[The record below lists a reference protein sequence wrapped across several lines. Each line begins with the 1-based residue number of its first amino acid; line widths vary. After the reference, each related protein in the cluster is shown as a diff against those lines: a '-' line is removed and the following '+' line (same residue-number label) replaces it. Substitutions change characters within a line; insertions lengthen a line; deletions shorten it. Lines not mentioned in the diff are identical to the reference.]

1 MIGRRPLSDMLSNW
15 RSNLKRLR
23 AQRGWTQQDVAEMLS
38 MEQPSYSAIENATKD
53 IMLST
58 AAKLATLFG
67 VPVLDLFASPDS
79 PPAPTRRKR
88 GA

>member
-15 RSNLKRLR
+15 RANLKRLR
-23 AQRGWTQQDVAEMLS
+23 AEKGWTQQDVAEMLS
-38 MEQPSYSAIENATKD
+38 IEQPSYSAIENATKD

-67 VPVLDLFASPDS
+67 VPVLDLFA
-79 PPAPTRRKR
+79 PPNSGPPRRQKR